1 MSWKAF
7 AGLVVFAITLAGCV
21 HETAITQATPT
32 PVPTSI
38 ATPVITPQPT
48 PTPAPTVEATP
59 TPTPTS
65 EATPAPADA
74 EMNAKEFIESCQTRG
89 VVSGALRG
97 NQPVSV
103 AGLLYNKYAIHDGAN
118 YIPLEGFPP
127 EQKPA
132 YLDATGSVQY
142 KFYGTPIP
150 KPDSDHKCWMQ
161 IEKIE

>member
-1 MSWKAF
+1 MKQILALLLAS
-7 AGLVVFAITLAGCV
+7 LLLAGCV

-38 ATPVITPQPT
+38 ATPTATPEAT

-59 TPTPTS
+59 TPTP
-65 EATPAPADA
+65 EATPTPAPADT

-89 VVSGALRG
+89 VVSGALKA

-132 YLDATGSVQY
+132 YVDATGSVQY